1 MVEIHR
7 HPENP
12 EVVHEESDASFGRI
26 AGYGLALA
34 IIVAILS
41 MIVWLLFDFFA
52 ARSARPTTAE
62 YPLAA
67 GQQHRLPP
75 EPRLQVSPRTDL
87 MHLRLDE
94 NGTLASYGWVDKNAG
109 VVRIPIDDAVRITL
123 EHGLPTRPGAG
134 AAPDDAARPSG
145 DSNSG
150 RALLKDVKK

>member
-12 EVVHEESDASFGRI
+12 DVVHEESDAPFGRI
-26 AGYGLALA
+26 AGLGIGL
-34 IIVAILS
+34 IVIVVVLS
-41 MIVWLLFDFFA
+41 AIVWLLFDFFA
-52 ARSARPTTAE
+52 ARAARPTTAE

-87 MHLRLDE
+87 MNLRLGE
-94 NGTLASYGWVDKNAG
+94 NGMLSSYGWVDKNAG

-123 EHGLPTRPGAG
+123 AHGLPTRPGGSAPPEDG
-134 AAPDDAARPSG
+134 AMPSG

-150 RALLKDVKK
+150 RELLKDVKK

>member
-1 MVEIHR
+1 MAEIHT
-7 HPENP
+7 HAGNP
-12 EVVHEESDASFGRI
+12 DVHHEESDAPFGRI
-26 AGYGLALA
+26 VGLGVALA
-34 IIVAILS
+34 IIVIVLAG
-41 MIVWLLFDFFA
+41 IVWLLFDFFA

-87 MHLRLDE
+87 MNLRLGE
-94 NGTLASYGWVDKNAG
+94 NGMLASYGWVDKNAG

-123 EHGLPTRPGAG
+123 AHGLPTRPGAG
-134 AAPDDAARPSG
+134 APPDDGAAPSG

-150 RALLKDVKK
+150 RELLKDVKK